1 MFYNYPIHYLY
12 DLLAMGVI
20 LFLGKQLFNLT
31 VTKKQMG
38 LFIGW
43 MMLCYQINFYLVVP
57 YLQRELKYI
66 VLYLG
71 LYIGFR
77 YIIKLKTVGSL
88 IVITTTSAL
97 NGIFTNI
104 NLYFM
109 LVFLFPNYG
118 VALEAQ
124 HLQYTCYI
132 VSIVLLS
139 ILTKVLNLQ
148 IFDLE
153 KYV

>member
-1 MFYNYPIHYLY
+1 MFYSYPIHYLY
-12 DLLAMGVI
+12 DVLAVGVI

-31 VTKKQMG
+31 LRKKQAA

-43 MMLCYQINFYLVVP
+43 MMLCYQINFYIVVP
-57 YLQRELKYI
+57 LLSRELKYI
-66 VLYLG
+66 VLYIG

-77 YIIKLKTVGSL
+77 YIIGLKIVSSL

-104 NLYFM
+104 NLFLM
-109 LVFLFPNYG
+109 LSFLFPNYG

-132 VSIVLLS
+132 VSIVFLS
-139 ILTKVLNLQ
+139 ILTKVLNLY